1 MVNTTELKNFVR
13 ESGMTMQG
21 IARKMGVSYRSLHR
35 KVRNETPFRT
45 CEIEAFC
52 RIIGVTTKA
61 EKERI
66 FSA

>member
-1 MVNTTELKNFVR
+1 MVNTTELMGFVK

-21 IARKMGVSYRSLHR
+21 IARKMGISYRSLHR
-35 KVRNETPFRT
+35 KVRNDAPFRI
-45 CEIEAFC
+45 CEIESFC
-52 RIIGVTTKA
+52 KIVGVTTKA

>member
-1 MVNTTELKNFVR
+1 MVNTTELKNFVK

-21 IARKMGVSYRSLHR
+21 IARKMGVSSRSLHR
-35 KVRNETPFRT
+35 KVRNEAPFRT

-66 FSA
+66 FSD